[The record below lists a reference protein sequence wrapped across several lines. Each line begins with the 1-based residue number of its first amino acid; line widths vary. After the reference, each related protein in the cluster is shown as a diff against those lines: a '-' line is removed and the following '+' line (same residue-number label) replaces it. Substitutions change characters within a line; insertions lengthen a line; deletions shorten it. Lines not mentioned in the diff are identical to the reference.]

1 MEHERT
7 TNAHLLFYEK
17 AVPREESITGDGSED
32 VAGED
37 ELSATVSGGSGQGV
51 VGGGEALTVGGVPLL
66 DGVEVFSD
74 EVGQANA
81 QVEVLDKDFFNF
93 LR

>member
-1 MEHERT
+1 MEQERT
-7 TNAHLLFYEK
+7 TNALRLFYEK

-37 ELSATVSGGSGQGV
+37 EISATVSGGSGQGV

-66 DGVEVFSD
+66 DGVSAFS
-74 EVGQANA
+74 EELWLANA
-81 QVEVLDKDFFNF
+81 QFEVLDTEFFIF